1 MKKEGDHQKFVDWM
15 KEKNAFLSHDCRMM
29 QGRKNLRQHLTYPQA
44 EAGRALRS
52 GEVAWGFIQ
61 SCLENLQGQ
70 KLHNLSVPPVPP
82 ICRPYSKKDVF

>member
-1 MKKEGDHQKFVDWM
+1 M